1 MNQQI
6 LKILIQETNKAM
18 SKNEVPIGC
27 VITRNSEIIS
37 KAHNQKISRKDPTAH
52 AEIIAIKKAC
62 RKVGSWNLNDCEL
75 YVTLKPCNMCIAVIN
90 EARIKKV
97 YYVVENNKNAAKTYL
112 NENEDV
118 YNELLNKVEEMKQMF
133 ANIAYS
139 FYTTGC
145 KDCRAK

>member
-27 VITRNSEIIS
+27 VITRNLEIIS

-75 YVTLKPCNMCIAVIN
+75 YVTLKPCSMCTAVIN
-90 EARIKKV
+90 NAKIKKL
-97 YYVVENNKNAAKTYL
+97 YYLLDKPLNKKEYKTCY
-112 NENEDV
+112 
-118 YNELLNKVEEMKQMF
+118 ELLQTNVRDDYKEVLSDFFKKLR
-133 ANIAYS
+133 N
-139 FYTTGC
+139 
-145 KDCRAK
+145 

>member
-52 AEIIAIKKAC
+52 AEIIAIKK
-62 RKVGSWNLNDCEL
+62 
-75 YVTLKPCNMCIAVIN
+75 
-90 EARIKKV
+90 V
-97 YYVVENNKNAAKTYL
+97 YYVVDNNKNVNNNMLITK
-112 NENEDV
+112 
-118 YNELLNKVEEMKQMF
+118 
-133 ANIAYS
+133 I
-139 FYTTGC
+139 
-145 KDCRAK
+145 KDCEYENTFSEKLSTFFKNKR

>member
-18 SKNEVPIGC
+18 NKNEVPIGC

-37 KAHNQKISRKDPTAH
+37 KAHNQKISRMDPTAH

-62 RKVGSWNLNDCEL
+62 RKVGSWNLNNCEL
-75 YVTLKPCNMCIAVIN
+75 YVTLKPCDMCIAVIN

-97 YYVVENNKNAAKTYL
+97 YYVVDNNKIVNNNMLITK
-112 NENEDV
+112 
-118 YNELLNKVEEMKQMF
+118 
-133 ANIAYS
+133 I
-139 FYTTGC
+139 
-145 KDCRAK
+145 KDCEYENTFSEKLSTFFKNKR

>member
-27 VITRNSEIIS
+27 VITRNSKIIS

-62 RKVGSWNLNDCEL
+62 RKVESWNLNDCEL

-97 YYVVENNKNAAKTYL
+97 YYLSSTNKLIN
-112 NENEDV
+112 
-118 YNELLNKVEEMKQMF
+118 
-133 ANIAYS
+133 
-139 FYTTGC
+139 
-145 KDCRAK
+145 